1 MTIEAGTP
9 GRKTEATASTEDT
22 AEDTVLADAQSAAE
36 TTVAPKEQASRRSRT
51 AGSVKVQPLPWW
63 RRALS
68 LMRHPLVRLVFFLAV
83 VVALTMI
90 GRGSIDFVSE
100 GLGYIGSANTTWVIV
115 GIAFIGVSI
124 LAMGELMYVLLR
136 SAGVPCKRS
145 SVYAL
150 TLTSNSVSATFPG
163 GPAISLAMIFREQHK
178 WGASSVIASWYMVIS
193 GVIASG
199 VLALYGLTAFYFLDA
214 KVNPWT
220 LVISLTA
227 VVVVLLVVKWLAA
240 HLSYVE
246 RVVVKILRKVNHY
259 RGKPLNT
266 GIDKA
271 RESIKTLSSVDLPL
285 PKLALAAVWSAVNWG
300 ADCLCLLVCLWA
312 VGAHPNV
319 ASVVLAFVTAKIVG
333 TAQVTP
339 GGLGPVEAT
348 IVGTLVATGMTSA
361 TALAATIIFR
371 MISFILLA
379 AVGWAIFL
387 IQYAGPK
394 RAMMLGRS

>member
-1 MTIEAGTP
+1 M
-9 GRKTEATASTEDT
+9 
-22 AEDTVLADAQSAAE
+22 
-36 TTVAPKEQASRRSRT
+36 
-51 AGSVKVQPLPWW
+51 
-63 RRALS
+63 
-68 LMRHPLVRLVFFLAV
+68 
-83 VVALTMI
+83 
-90 GRGSIDFVSE
+90 SE
-100 GLGYIGSANTTWVIV
+100 GLGYIGSANTTWIIV

-199 VLALYGLTAFYFLDA
+199 VLALYGLTAFYFLGA

-220 LVISLTA
+220 LVVSLIA

-240 HLSYVE
+240 HLSHVE
-246 RVVVKILRKVNHY
+246 RVVVRILRKVNHY

-379 AVGWAIFL
+379 AVGWVIFL

>member
-1 MTIEAGTP
+1 MTVEAETP
-9 GRKTEATASTEDT
+9 GRKTEVTARAKD
-22 AEDTVLADAQSAAE
+22 AVLADAQSATG
-36 TTVAPKEQASRRSRT
+36 TTVAPKEQVSRRSHT
-51 AGSVKVQPLPWW
+51 SGSVKVRPLPWW
-63 RRALS
+63 RRAIT

-83 VVALTMI
+83 VAALTMVV
-90 GRGSIDFVSE
+90 RGSIDFVSE
-100 GLGYIGSANTTWVIV
+100 GLGYIGSANTTWIIV
-115 GIAFIGVSI
+115 GVAFIGLSI

-199 VLALYGLTAFYFLDA
+199 VLALFGLTAFYFLGA

-240 HLSYVE
+240 HLSSVE
-246 RVVVKILRKVNHY
+246 RVVVTILRKVNHY
-259 RGKPLNT
+259 RNKPLNT

-285 PKLALAAVWSAVNWG
+285 PKLALAAMWSGVNWG

-319 ASVVLAFVTAKIVG
+319 ASGVLPFVTAKIVG

-379 AVGWAIFL
+379 AVGWIIFL